1 MATEI
6 GIGTVSLG
14 WMGQLYARAS
24 RRLLDHYPECE
35 LEPGLDIAADSVEDR
50 VRDAAD
56 RLGYEDRTTGWR
68 EVMGRP
74 EVEAVSIAA
83 PNYLHKEVT
92 AAVGQAATE
101 GAEA

>member
-6 GIGTVSLG
+6 GIGTVSLE
-14 WMGQLYARAS
+14 WMGQLYTRAS

-56 RLGYEDRTTGWR
+56 RLGY
-68 EVMGRP
+68 
-74 EVEAVSIAA
+74 
-83 PNYLHKEVT
+83 
-92 AAVGQAATE
+92 
-101 GAEA
+101 